1 MLEDASDAGTGAEAG
16 VATGS
21 GAPIDRVRGQ
31 PSLRTVAMPAD
42 TNPNGDIFGG
52 WILAQMDIAGG
63 TFAYHVAHGRV
74 ATVAVTGMKF
84 HKPVSVGDEISIW
97 CRTERVGTTSIT
109 VLVEA
114 WVRRRRRALE
124 EQVTEGLFT
133 FVAID
138 GEGLPRPVRTEGADF
153 ADPGPDD
160 PGPHDAD
167 SPRETGT

>member
-1 MLEDASDAGTGAEAG
+1 MPEPGAPPGHAPAGGAG
-16 VATGS
+16 VADADA
-21 GAPIDRVRGQ
+21 APIDRESGQ

-52 WILAQMDIAGG
+52 WILSQMDLAGG

-84 HKPVSVGDEISIW
+84 HKPVSVGDEISCW

-114 WVRRRRRALE
+114 WVRRRRLAAE

-138 GEGLPRPVRTEGADF
+138 GDGRPRPVVGTGADF
-153 ADPGPDD
+153 DGPGEEAARRRAE
-160 PGPHDAD
+160 G
-167 SPRETGT
+167 GTW